1 MKTRF
6 TALLAL
12 CALIS
17 APVALAADVTDV
29 GVIDQAAIGSLKSF
43 ASANGQLERYKATLN
58 AQFARRMRGT
68 RSAADQQKVIAEF
81 QGKVLARQR
90 ELFAPLFGKA
100 QTAIAS
106 VVSSR
111 NLSVVVDK
119 GIVVYGGQEITRPVM
134 DLLQSPGDPV
144 PPVSTPPPSSVGYVD
159 QLQIDNVPKIK
170 SVNDEFMK
178 FGNAQKA
185 AAQAKMARAKTDAE
199 RQAILKDYQ
208 KSVSDKSDALI
219 KPLSEQTR
227 ASIADVAKKKNLL
240 LVIDKSNLIFG
251 GTDVTADVVSA
262 LNK

>member
-1 MKTRF
+1 MKINIA
-6 TALLAL
+6 ALLVL
-12 CALIS
+12 CALIA

-43 ASANGQLERYKATLN
+43 AGANRDLARYKATLD

-68 RSAADQQKVIAEF
+68 RSSADQQKVIAEF
-81 QGKVLARQR
+81 QGRLLARQR
-90 ELFAPLFGKA
+90 ALFAPLFGKA

-106 VVSSR
+106 VASSR

-134 DLLQSPGDPV
+134 DLMQSPGDPV

-170 SVNDEFMK
+170 SVNDEFIK
-178 FGNAQKA
+178 FQNAQKA
-185 AAQAKMARAKTDAE
+185 AAQAKMSRAKTDAE
-199 RQAILKDYQ
+199 RQAILKVYQ
-208 KSVSDKSDALI
+208 KSVTEKSDAVI
-219 KPLSEQTR
+219 KPLSDQTR
-227 ASIADVAKKKNLL
+227 ASIAEVAKKKNLL

-251 GTDVTADVVSA
+251 GTDVTVDVVNS
-262 LNK
+262 LK